1 MAHVR
6 IWMMTGAT
14 LKELIEF
21 VEECKSK
28 EIPLDTPVQI
38 SQHKNRETV
47 YDVVDM
53 QANEESI
60 IFYDYL

>member
-6 IWMMTGAT
+6 IWMMTGVT

-28 EIPLDTPVQI
+28 EIPLDTPVSI
-38 SQHKNRETV
+38 SQHKNRETF
-47 YDVVDM
+47 YHVVDM
-53 QANEESI
+53 QADRENI